1 MALGSDPV
9 TSFLLPTYARADVA
23 FARGEGAWL
32 ISTKGERYLDFGCGV
47 AVTALGHAHPHLVAT
62 LTAQGHELWHTS
74 NLFQIPQAERLAQ
87 RLVAATFADYV
98 FFTNSG
104 TEACEGAIK
113 TARKYHYANGRP
125 EKTRIITLEG
135 AFHGRSLAAL
145 SAGGNAKYLEGF
157 EPRMPG
163 FDQVPFGDLDAVK
176 QAIGPQTGAILI
188 EPIQGE
194 GGVRV
199 LPPSFL
205 QGVRQLC
212 DARGLLLIFDEVQTG
227 VGRTGPLFAYQRAG
241 VAPDIMMIAKGIG
254 GGFPLGAFLAT
265 KEAAKGMTLGTH
277 GTTYGGNPL
286 ATAIGNAVLDIVL
299 ADGFLD
305 HAARMGALL
314 KTRLAELQAKFP
326 SVIAEVRG
334 EGLLL
339 GLKTHVPIAQ
349 FTAAALKEKIV
360 VIGAADNVARILPP
374 LILDEAQI
382 TEGISRLAAAAA
394 HFAHE
399 RQENEPLR
407 GAAG

>member
-1 MALGSDPV
+1 V
-9 TSFLLPTYARADVA
+9 TSSLLPTYARADVA

-47 AVTALGHAHPHLVAT
+47 AVTALGHAHPHLVDT
-62 LTAQGHELWHTS
+62 LTAQGRELWHTS
-74 NLFQIPQAERLAQ
+74 NLFQIPQAERLAR
-87 RLVAATFADYV
+87 RLVDATFADYV

-113 TARKYHYANGRP
+113 TARKYHYVSGHP
-125 EKTRIITLEG
+125 EKTRIITFDG

-163 FDQVPFGDLDAVK
+163 FDQVAFGDLEAVK
-176 QAIGPQTGAILI
+176 KAIGPETGGILV
-188 EPIQGE
+188 EPVQGE

-199 LPPSFL
+199 LPLRFL
-205 QGVRQLC
+205 QGLRQLC
-212 DARGLLLIFDEVQTG
+212 DAQGLLLILDEVQTG

-241 VAPDIMMIAKGIG
+241 ITPDIMMIAKGIG
-254 GGFPLGAFLAT
+254 GGFPLGAFLTT

-286 ATAIGNAVLDIVL
+286 ATAVGNAVLDVVL
-299 ADGFLD
+299 ADGFLA
-305 HAARMGALL
+305 HSACMGALL
-314 KTRLAELQAKFP
+314 KGKLAELQARNP
-326 SVIAEVRG
+326 GVIAEVRG

-339 GLKTHVPIAQ
+339 GLKTHVPIAE
-349 FTAAALKEKIV
+349 FIAAALKEKII
-360 VIGAADNVARILPP
+360 VIGAADNVARVLPP
-374 LILDEAQI
+374 LIIDEAEI
-382 TEGISRLAAAAA
+382 AEGIARLEAAAA
-394 HFAHE
+394 HFAQD
-399 RQENEPLR
+399 RQKEMPLR